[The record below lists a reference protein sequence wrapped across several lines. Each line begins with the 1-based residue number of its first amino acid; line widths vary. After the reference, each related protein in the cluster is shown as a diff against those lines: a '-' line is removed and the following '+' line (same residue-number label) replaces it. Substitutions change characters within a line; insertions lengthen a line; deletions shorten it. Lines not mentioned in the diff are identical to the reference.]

1 MLINKTINAID
12 KKEEKPHIGGQ
23 AVIEGVMIRNK
34 DIYSI
39 AIRKPNGE
47 IEVVKKD
54 INSPVKK
61 YKILRAPF
69 VRGITALIENLVL
82 GVKSLLYSAQK
93 AMPEDENVEKDKN
106 KSDKKNSSD
115 LIIVLSMIPAIILGV
130 VLFVVIPNIAT
141 HYIGVVEKTHP
152 FVFHIIAGFIRLTMF
167 ILYILAISLLK
178 DIKRTFQYHGAEH
191 KSIYCYEAGKPLVVE
206 EARRYKTL
214 HPRCGTSFLF
224 FVFFI
229 AIIVF
234 PIITVSI
241 ELLYPPFV
249 NYNLLLRKTILI
261 LSHIIIAL
269 PIIASVSYELLRI
282 TDKLKN
288 AIFMKIL
295 IAPGLFLQRITTQE
309 PTDDQLE
316 VAIEA
321 VKAVL

>member
-1 MLINKTINAID
+1 MSNNEKSSNLVN
-12 KKEEKPHIGGQ
+12 KKEDKPHIGGQ

-34 DIYSI
+34 YIYSI
-39 AIRKPNGE
+39 AVRKPNGE
-47 IEVVKKD
+47 IEVVKKG
-54 INSPVKK
+54 INTPVKK
-61 YKILRAPF
+61 YKILKAPF
-69 VRGITALIENLVL
+69 VRGITVLIENLVL
-82 GVKSLLYSAQK
+82 GVKSLLYSAQI
-93 AMPEDENVEKDKN
+93 AMPEDE
-106 KSDKKNSSD
+106 KKNEKSRSD
-115 LIIVLSMIPAIILGV
+115 LFILLSMIPATILGI
-130 VLFVVIPNIAT
+130 VLFIVIPNIAT
-141 HYIGVVEKTHP
+141 HYIGVVEKTYP
-152 FVFHIIAGFIRLTMF
+152 FIFHIIAGFIRLAMF
-167 ILYILAISLLK
+167 IIYILAISLLK

-234 PIITVSI
+234 PIITVTI
-241 ELLYPPFV
+241 EILYPDFV
-249 NYNLLLRKTILI
+249 NFHLLLRKTILI

-269 PIIASVSYELLRI
+269 PIIASLSYELLRV

-288 AIFMKIL
+288 DIFMKVL